1 MPAKSSN
8 SPAAIA
14 LVTHEHI
21 DRRVLLVR
29 GQKVLL
35 DSDLAEL
42 YGVETRALVQA
53 VKRNEERFPEDF
65 MFQLDA
71 REWGHL
77 LKSQSVISSEEGKR
91 EGRAHLK
98 SQSVTSKSAAAASTG
113 THGGRRTRPYAFTE
127 QGVAMLSSV
136 LRSPRAIAVNVEIM
150 RAFVR
155 LREMIASHAD
165 LARKL
170 NTLEK
175 KYDKQFKAVFEA
187 IRELMAPVEEDE
199 EEPREMGFHTTLAK
213 PAKNS

>member
-1 MPAKSSN
+1 MPAKSTASA
-8 SPAAIA
+8 STLA
-14 LVTHEHI
+14 LVTHERI

-42 YGVETRALVQA
+42 YGVETRVLVQA

-71 REWGHL
+71 REWSAL
-77 LKSQSVISSEEGKR
+77 LKSQSVISSDES
-91 EGRAHLK
+91 EGRANLK
-98 SQSVTSKSAAAASTG
+98 SQSVTSKTTR
-113 THGGRRTRPYAFTE
+113 THGGRRTAPYAFTE
-127 QGVAMLSSV
+127 QGVSMLSSV
-136 LRSPRAIAVNVEIM
+136 LHSPRAIAVNVEIM

-155 LREMIASHAD
+155 LREMIASHTD

-213 PAKNS
+213 PAKGA